1 MLRKMLFVAIT
12 VYTGATWAGVEINQA
27 DVAALDSIRGVG
39 PSLSRKILAARENG
53 NFKNWSDLMA
63 RVPGVKDKTAAKF
76 SAQGLTVD
84 GQSFSEPPPAR
95 PLSRHGL

>member
-1 MLRKMLFVAIT
+1 MLLKIWFVAIAL
-12 VYTGATWAGVEINQA
+12 YTGTAWAGVEINQA

-39 PSLSRKILAARENG
+39 PSLSRKILAERENG

-63 RVPGVKDKTAAKF
+63 RVPGMKDKTAAKF

-84 GQSFSEPPPAR
+84 GQSFSESPR
-95 PLSRHGL
+95 PLSAAGQ